1 MKREL
6 TAMLFLLVLA
16 PAASMAAQ
24 HGGAAIEVKQLAR
37 ETGLDVRD
45 VQMVLGART
54 AFAAYRVTYDRVATR
69 FERAVGK
76 ERYRDLMA
84 GREVTFDD
92 GVRVQLAE
100 R

>member
-1 MKREL
+1 MKHKLR
-6 TAMLFLLVLA
+6 AMLFLLVLA
-16 PAASMAAQ
+16 PAASLAAQ
-24 HGGAAIEVKQLAR
+24 GAGAPIEVKQLAR

-69 FERAVGK
+69 FERALGK

-84 GREVTFDD
+84 GREVSFDD
-92 GVRVQLAE
+92 GVRVRLAGL
-100 R
+100 

>member
-1 MKREL
+1 MKRKL
-6 TAMLFLLVLA
+6 RAMLFLLVLA
-16 PAASMAAQ
+16 PAASLAAQ
-24 HGGAAIEVKQLAR
+24 GAPIEVKELAR
-37 ETGLDVRD
+37 ETGLHVRD

-69 FERAVGK
+69 FERALGK

-84 GREVTFDD
+84 GREVSFDD
-92 GVRVQLAE
+92 GVRIRLAG